1 MSRPLRIAEIAPL
14 WVSVPPADYGGIE
27 RMVGMLSERFVKRGH
42 EVTLFASGDSR
53 TSAKLFSV
61 CNESIASMMGSGLA
75 LEYDHYIYDQIH
87 QVIERSGEFDI
98 IHSHIGAR
106 YIPLFGNSKTPVLHT
121 LRTAL
126 TPDDLWIFERH
137 PQCHL
142 SAISRSQISRLPTPL
157 QSRIQVIYNGLDV
170 ADFEF
175 SDKPEGYLAF
185 LGRMSH
191 DKNPLDAILFSKEVG
206 IPILLAG
213 SPKNSDETRYFHD
226 EIQPLIDDQ
235 SVHYIGPVNHA
246 QKNVLLKT
254 AKAFIFPICW
264 DEPFG
269 NVLIEA
275 MACGTPVLAYSRGA
289 VPEIVQNGLNGF
301 HGPDLASLRGQFEAV
316 DTLDRAEVRWSVET
330 RFHIDQAAGNYLELF
345 HKIIQSL
352 G

>member
-1 MSRPLRIAEIAPL
+1 MNRPLRIAEIAPL
-14 WVSVPPADYGGIE
+14 WVSVPPVDYGGIE
-27 RMVGMLSERFVKRGH
+27 RMMGMLCDRFIKQGH
-42 EVTLFASGDSR
+42 DVTLFASGDSR

-61 CNESIASMMGSGLA
+61 CNESVGSMMGAGAA
-75 LEYDHYIYDQIH
+75 LEYDHYIYEQIH
-87 QVIERSGEFDI
+87 QVIERSGQFDI

-106 YIPLFGNSKTPVLHT
+106 YIPLFAHSKAPVLHT

-137 PQCHL
+137 PHCHL
-142 SAISRSQISRLPTPL
+142 SAISRSQISGLPCAI

-175 SDKPEGYLAF
+175 SDKPESYLAF

-206 IPILLAG
+206 MPILLAG
-213 SPKNSDETRYFHD
+213 APQNSGEERYFRD

-235 SVHYIGPVNHA
+235 SVHYIGPVNHD
-246 QKNVLLKT
+246 QKNVLFKT
-254 AKAFIFPICW
+254 AKAFIFPILW

-301 HGPDLASLRGQFEAV
+301 HGPDLASLRSQFEAV
-316 DTLDRAEVRWSVET
+316 ETLDRAEVRWTVET
-330 RFHIDQAAGNYLELF
+330 RFHIDQAAGKYLELF
-345 HKIIQSL
+345 QNIAQSH